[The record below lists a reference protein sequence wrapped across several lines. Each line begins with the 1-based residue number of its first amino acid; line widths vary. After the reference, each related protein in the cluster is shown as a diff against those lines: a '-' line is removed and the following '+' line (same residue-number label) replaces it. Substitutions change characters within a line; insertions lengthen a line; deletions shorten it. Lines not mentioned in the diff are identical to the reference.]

1 MPLFAVI
8 GLDHPPHAMDRR
20 DAVRAEHRAYVK
32 DKDGPIRLAA
42 VLVDDGGNQC
52 GTLYLFEAANQGQ
65 VRDWLSEE
73 PFVVGDVYRDVVVR
87 EVNLAHQLLPQKFW
101 KALSS

>member
-20 DAVRAEHRAYVK
+20 DPLRAEHRTYVK
-32 DKDGPIRLAA
+32 DNDAPIRLAA
-42 VLVDDGGNQC
+42 VLVDDDANQC

-65 VRDWLSEE
+65 VREWLANE
-73 PFVVGDVYRDVVVR
+73 PFVVGDVYRDLVVR
-87 EVNLAHQLLPQKFW
+87 EVNLAHQMLPLKSW
-101 KALSS
+101 KVVSP